1 MLRSRF
7 ALATMLFACG
17 ASTRAIPTEVII
29 APQSS
34 SSAIVLTPA
43 SPDPTPPIVSQHVE
57 RFGNLDPFDAG
68 SSHAPDLLLGSPLEI
83 PRAGRVIE
91 LGVIVVQSGPRLQLA
106 LYTDDNGRPGTLV
119 AWTRAVPMVVGDM
132 HLAVEAETPIPRG
145 KYWIM
150 GDYDKNASI
159 GIDYSDSDAE
169 VAYTSVPFGSPL
181 PDPFSTSPSTY
192 QGQRFNYYVVLR

>member
-1 MLRSRF
+1 MRRF
-7 ALATMLFACG
+7 ALATILFACG

-43 SPDPTPPIVSQHVE
+43 APDPTPVVSQTIE
-57 RFGNLDPFDAG
+57 RFGNLEQFDAG

-91 LGVIVVQSGPRLQLA
+91 LGVIVVQNGPRLQLA
-106 LYTDDNGRPGTLV
+106 LYTDDNGRPGNLV
-119 AWTRAVPMVVGDM
+119 AWTRPTPMVVGDM
-132 HLAVEAETPIPRG
+132 HLAVEAEAPIPRG
-145 KYWIM
+145 TYWIM

-159 GIDYSDSDAE
+159 GIDYSDGDAQ
-169 VAYTSVPFGSPL
+169 VAYTSVP
-181 PDPFSTSPSTY
+181 
-192 QGQRFNYYVVLR
+192 